1 MSFIDQAKEVF
12 EHARAAIGESLG
24 KADDT
29 ADDAAGNTRAASLDA
44 DIETIPTEPE
54 SESPKPSGADSNRAR
69 VSDATGSRMGT
80 LGDSFTGQFSRH
92 YKEAAEK
99 IGQFNLAIFGK
110 TGAGKSTLINAIFG
124 EAVAKTGIGEPVTQD
139 EHLYIHKSGALG
151 LLDTRGLEIGADTD
165 TIITDLRRVINERR
179 SKPLKEQIHLAWYC
193 VRATDRRFEDTEAE
207 FITKLD
213 ELGLPVI
220 CVLTQVQRNSAGEY
234 HPDALDLAKSI
245 EQRGLPIFGSKVVM
259 TMADADTFTGY
270 PRHGLEK
277 LLDATFRAAPK
288 GVETALTAA
297 QQIDMERKRKE
308 AMTITGGA
316 STAAAAA
323 GAVPIPFS
331 DAFLLVPI
339 QLGMM
344 GGIAAVYGIDLDKAT
359 IASVAA
365 TAAATNAGRAA
376 VTGLLKLIP
385 GVGMIVG
392 GTINAAVGGGF
403 TMAMGIAW
411 SLVCEQLAQGGL
423 RLVDGAL
430 DVDAIRNVFMG
441 EFRDQIN
448 KRLRK

>member
-1 MSFIDQAKEVF
+1 MVQSV
-12 EHARAAIGESLG
+12 
-24 KADDT
+24 
-29 ADDAAGNTRAASLDA
+29 
-44 DIETIPTEPE
+44 
-54 SESPKPSGADSNRAR
+54 
-69 VSDATGSRMGT
+69 
-80 LGDSFTGQFSRH
+80 GDSFRDQFSRH
-92 YKEAAEK
+92 YRDAAEK

-139 EHLYIHKSGALG
+139 EYLHIHRSGALG

-165 TIITDLRRVINERR
+165 TIIEDLRRVITARR
-179 SKPLKEQIHLAWYC
+179 SKPLKEQIHMAWYC

-207 FITKLD
+207 FIKKLD
-213 ELGLPVI
+213 ELDLPVI
-220 CVLTQVQRNSAGEY
+220 CVLTQVPRNSSGEY
-234 HPDALDLAKSI
+234 HPDALALAEDI
-245 EQRGLPIFGSKVVM
+245 EGRGLPIFGSKVVM
-259 TMADADTFTGY
+259 TMASEDQFTGQ
-270 PRHGLEK
+270 PQHGLEK

-288 GVETALTAA
+288 GVEAALTAA
-297 QQIDMERKRKE
+297 QQIDMERKRNE
-308 AMTITGGA
+308 AMTIAGAA

-385 GVGMIVG
+385 GVGMVVG
-392 GTINAAVGGGF
+392 GAINATVGGGF
-403 TMAMGIAW
+403 TMAMGVAW
-411 SLVCEQLAQGGL
+411 ALVCEQLAQGGL

-430 DVDAIRNVFMG
+430 DVGAIRDVFMG
-441 EFRDQIN
+441 EFKDQVA
-448 KRLRK
+448 KRLKK

>member
-1 MSFIDQAKEVF
+1 MVQSV
-12 EHARAAIGESLG
+12 
-24 KADDT
+24 
-29 ADDAAGNTRAASLDA
+29 
-44 DIETIPTEPE
+44 
-54 SESPKPSGADSNRAR
+54 
-69 VSDATGSRMGT
+69 
-80 LGDSFTGQFSRH
+80 GDSFKEQFSRH

-124 EAVAKTGIGEPVTQD
+124 EAVAKTGIGEPVTKD
-139 EHLYIHKSGALG
+139 EHLYIHRSGALG
-151 LLDTRGLEIGADTD
+151 LLDTRGLEIGADTE
-165 TIITDLRRVINERR
+165 TIIEDLRRVITERR

-207 FITKLD
+207 FIKKLD
-213 ELGLPVI
+213 ELGLPVV
-220 CVLTQVQRNSAGEY
+220 CVLTQVMRDAAGNY
-234 HPDALDLAKSI
+234 HPDAIALAEDI
-245 EQRGLPIFGSKVVM
+245 EKRRLPICDSKVVM
-259 TMADADTFTGY
+259 TMAAADEFIGQSQ
-270 PRHGLEK
+270 HGLEK
-277 LLDATFRAAPK
+277 LLDATFRAAPE
-288 GVETALTAA
+288 GVEKALTAA
-297 QQIDMERKRKE
+297 QKIDMERKRKE
-308 AMTITGGA
+308 AMTITGSA
-316 STAAAAA
+316 STAAATA

-385 GVGMIVG
+385 GVGTLVG

-411 SLVCEQLAQGGL
+411 ALVCEQLAQGGL

-430 DVDAIRNVFMG
+430 DVDAIRKVFMG
-441 EFRDQIN
+441 EFKDQVG
-448 KRLRK
+448 KRWKK

>member
-1 MSFIDQAKEVF
+1 MAQSV
-12 EHARAAIGESLG
+12 
-24 KADDT
+24 
-29 ADDAAGNTRAASLDA
+29 
-44 DIETIPTEPE
+44 
-54 SESPKPSGADSNRAR
+54 
-69 VSDATGSRMGT
+69 
-80 LGDSFTGQFSRH
+80 GDSFKDQFSKH

-99 IGQFNLAIFGK
+99 IGRFNLAIFGK
-110 TGAGKSTLINAIFG
+110 TGVGKSTLINALFG

-139 EHLYIHKSGALG
+139 EHLHIHKTGALG
-151 LLDTRGLEIGADTD
+151 LLDTRGVEIGADTE
-165 TIITDLRRVINERR
+165 TIIEDLRRVITAQR
-179 SKPLKEQIHLAWYC
+179 SKPLKEHIHLAWYC
-193 VRATDRRFEDTEAE
+193 VRATDRRFEATEAE
-207 FITKLD
+207 FIKKLD

-220 CVLTQVQRNSAGEY
+220 CVLTQVTRNSAGEY
-234 HPDALDLAKSI
+234 HPDALQLAESI
-245 EQRGLPIFGSKVVM
+245 EEQKLPIFGSRVIM
-259 TMADADTFTGY
+259 TMASADEFTGQAQ
-270 PRHGLEK
+270 HGLEK
-277 LLDATFRAAPK
+277 LLDASFRAAPK

-297 QQIDMERKRKE
+297 QQIGMERKRNE
-308 AMTITGGA
+308 AMTIAGAA

-403 TMAMGIAW
+403 TMAMGVAW
-411 SLVCEQLAQGGL
+411 ALVCEQLAQGGL

-430 DVDAIRNVFMG
+430 DVGAIRDVFMG
-441 EFRDQIN
+441 EFKDQVT
-448 KRLRK
+448 KRLKK